1 MKMHRLF
8 ITFVY
13 LAALAALFASGPI
26 FAPAAV
32 FAADRDPEIR
42 QIVVTGDGE
51 RLLLSA
57 SVRDALGSRLRQ
69 ELGEGGEVTFVFF
82 VELLRKGGWLDDSL
96 RKLSVSH
103 SLRFDRERGEYVF
116 TSSDAPDSPRRTAS
130 LREAEEWMASL
141 SRVPVAELSELAADA
156 PYAIRIQAVLRRGVP
171 VLGRILPIGAL
182 GGIQTD
188 RRTIEFRY

>member
-1 MKMHRLF
+1 MKPHRLIISF
-8 ITFVY
+8 IY
-13 LAALAALFASGPI
+13 LAALAALFASGPV
-26 FAPAAV
+26 FGPAAV
-32 FAADRDPEIR
+32 HAANRDPELG
-42 QIVVTGDGE
+42 QIVLSGDEG

-57 SVRDALGSRLRQ
+57 SVRDALNGRLRQ
-69 ELGEGGEVTFVFF
+69 ELAEGDEVTFVFS

-96 RKLSVSH
+96 RKFSVSH
-103 SLRFDRERGEYVF
+103 SLRHDRERGEYVF
-116 TSSDAPDSPRRTAS
+116 TSSDAPDNPRRTAS

-141 SRVPVAELSELAADA
+141 SRVPVTELSALAVDA